1 MENSASSVCLIN
13 SRLATSTKQTSY
25 IFSFFLSF
33 LPYCLTS
40 SAGIPPLL
48 GCRQT
53 AAGEGSCPYYYFIS
67 VTLLPFATRL
77 PVSACFHSMPITRK
91 TSPSRWCEE
100 AACLCMS
107 VPAGG
112 PLSLTLQLQQHGYF
126 RVEYTQCDLLVVFLI
141 CIGINL
147 LFWRSQTKFSPNS
160 HLESFCP
167 ICTYLYFSFF
177 SPLGS
182 QVV

>member
-1 MENSASSVCLIN
+1 MVLYLFIFAMEYSAGSVCLID

-77 PVSACFHSMPITRK
+77 PVSACFLSMSITRQ
-91 TSPSRWCEE
+91 TSPSQWCED
-100 AACLCMS
+100 AACLCTS
-107 VPAGG
+107 VPASATTATTRVFPSWIYTMWFACRLPDLHGG
-112 PLSLTLQLQQHGYF
+112 LIITL
-126 RVEYTQCDLLVVFLI
+126 VMC
-141 CIGINL
+141 
-147 LFWRSQTKFSPNS
+147 
-160 HLESFCP
+160 
-167 ICTYLYFSFF
+167 
-177 SPLGS
+177 
-182 QVV
+182 